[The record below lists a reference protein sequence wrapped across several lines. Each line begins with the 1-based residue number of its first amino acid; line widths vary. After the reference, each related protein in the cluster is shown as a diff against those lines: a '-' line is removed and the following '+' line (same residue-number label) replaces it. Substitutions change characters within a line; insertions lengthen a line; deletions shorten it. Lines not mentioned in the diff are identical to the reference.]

1 MVGLCRSN
9 ISPVP
14 DSLSLSR
21 QAILLPTPPV
31 TAVDLVLFDLDGTLA
46 DTVPDIGA
54 ALAATLDEVGVP
66 APPLAVVKELVGDG
80 ARKLIERALARASAD
95 EEVEVLFT
103 RFLVHYGAK
112 LCVGSRLYPG
122 VTHALASARDAGVAL
137 AVLTNKPGALARDLL
152 DSLGVSGAF
161 LAVIG
166 DSDGFPRKPDPGA
179 ARALIER
186 AGTVARRTAMIGD
199 GLPDVR
205 TARAVGALAI
215 AAAWGYVAPELL
227 RAESPDFVAATP
239 AEAIAFVLD
248 PKPGT
253 SG

>member
-1 MVGLCRSN
+1 MA
-9 ISPVP
+9 P
-14 DSLSLSR
+14 
-21 QAILLPTPPV
+21 
-31 TAVDLVLFDLDGTLA
+31 VDLLLFDLDGTLA

-95 EEVEVLFT
+95 EDVEALLT
-103 RFLVHYGAK
+103 RFLAHYGAN

-122 VTHALASARDAGVAL
+122 VTEALERARVAGIAL
-137 AVLTNKPGALARDLL
+137 AVLTNKPGALARDLV
-152 DSLGVSGAF
+152 DSLGLGGSF
-161 LAVIG
+161 MAVIG
-166 DSDGFPRKPDPGA
+166 DGDGFPRKPDPAA

-186 AGTVARRTAMIGD
+186 ARTVAARAAVIGD

-205 TARAVGALAI
+205 TARAAGTLAI
-215 AAAWGYVAPELL
+215 AAAWGYVPPERL
-227 RAESPDFVAATP
+227 RAESPDLVAATP
-239 AEAIAFVLD
+239 ADAIAFVLEQAT
-248 PKPGT
+248 GGA